1 MDYIKGRVFKDVTLS
16 EIPLEHRRPIVMNMI
31 KTLAQIHTVD
41 IDKVGLSDY
50 GKKSNC
56 IVHHSF
62 LPLLNC

>member
-1 MDYIKGRVFKDVTLS
+1 MDYIKGRVFKDTTLS

-50 GKKSNC
+50 GKKGNC
-56 IVHHSF
+56 LVHHFF
-62 LPLLNC
+62 LPL